1 MNSLKRLYALTGRKR
16 RILVVFTFLSIIHIA
31 LGVVS
36 MVVARRSRKRIFHDE
51 QYMRTDEDVSPP
63 YSDDYAPD
71 RTP

>member
-1 MNSLKRLYALTGRKR
+1 MTGRKR
-16 RILVVFTFLSIIHIA
+16 RILVVFAFLSIVHIA

-36 MVVARRSRKRIFHDE
+36 MVVARRSRKRIFRDE
-51 QYMRTDEDVSPP
+51 QYMKTDEDASPP